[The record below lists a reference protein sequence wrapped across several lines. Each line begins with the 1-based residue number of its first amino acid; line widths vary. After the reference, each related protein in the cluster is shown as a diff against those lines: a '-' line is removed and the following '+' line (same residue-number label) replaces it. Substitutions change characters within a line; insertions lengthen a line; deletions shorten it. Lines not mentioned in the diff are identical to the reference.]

1 MGGGIHTSVK
11 GYLLSQRI
19 TMASDT
25 VHENESRNR
34 SFTVPLAAEAADTE
48 QETRMELD
56 TTNSYRF
63 GRFSGVIRCLP
74 IMSFASKVY

>member
-1 MGGGIHTSVK
+1 MGGGIRTSVK

-25 VHENESRNR
+25 VHENESSNR
-34 SFTVPLAAEAADTE
+34 SFTAPLAAETADTE
-48 QETRMELD
+48 QETRMDLD

-74 IMSFASKVY
+74 ILSFASKVY